1 MPPINARIRTA
12 PEPVRGRPC
21 LLTPERRIRLLNGIR
36 EGLPLKQSAMLA
48 GISYESLNRWRIAG
62 EAEDARPEFRHFC
75 QSLRQAQAVAMQRLV
90 GRIQTASRDDWKAAA
105 WLLERRH
112 AEEFCRPQR
121 LEHSGPGG
129 MPITTV
135 SMGAEEARN
144 FLTDDSLKSLVR
156 SFINEPETRPPP

>member
-1 MPPINARIRTA
+1 
-12 PEPVRGRPC
+12 
-21 LLTPERRIRLLNGIR
+21 
-36 EGLPLKQSAMLA
+36 MLA

-62 EAEDARPEFRHFC
+62 EAEDARPAFRHFW
-75 QSLRQAQAVAMQRLV
+75 QSLRQAQAVAMKRLLDRV
-90 GRIQTASRDDWKAAA
+90 QNASRADWKAAA

-112 AEEFCRPQR
+112 PEDFCRPQK

-129 MPITTV
+129 LPITTV

-156 SFINEPETRPPP
+156 SFINEPETPPPP